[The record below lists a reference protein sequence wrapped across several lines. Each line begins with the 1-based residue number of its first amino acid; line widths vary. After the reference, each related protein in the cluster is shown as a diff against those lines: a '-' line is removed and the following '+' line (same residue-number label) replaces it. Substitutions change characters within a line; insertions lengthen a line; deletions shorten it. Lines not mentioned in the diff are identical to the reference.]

1 MKNQFLCPNIPSPPG
16 SPSPPIK
23 PIHLIINNVMTTKS
37 IIISILLTL
46 ACAFPALAQDADSL
60 YAKDLLQPGTQAPDF
75 TLAAPDGTRHSLS
88 SMRGSYVV
96 LDFWASWCPDCRKDT
111 PMLKELYTKYGQ
123 NIKFVSVS
131 FDDDKAKW
139 TNYIEANGMDWLN
152 LSELKKWKQT
162 EISKQYNIQWIPAM
176 YLIDRQGQIILST
189 VMIEKLAAKLKEL
202 HEL

>member
-1 MKNQFLCPNIPSPPG
+1 MKFMT
-16 SPSPPIK
+16 IK
-23 PIHLIINNVMTTKS
+23 RIFMSVALALAMTVG
-37 IIISILLTL
+37 
-46 ACAFPALAQDADSL
+46 AAAQDADAQ
-60 YAKDLLQPGTQAPDF
+60 YAKNLLQPGTTTPDF
-75 TLAAPDGTRHSLS
+75 TLAAPDGTSHSLS
-88 SMRGSYVV
+88 SLRGSYVV

-111 PMLKELYTKYGQ
+111 PMLKELYAKYGQ